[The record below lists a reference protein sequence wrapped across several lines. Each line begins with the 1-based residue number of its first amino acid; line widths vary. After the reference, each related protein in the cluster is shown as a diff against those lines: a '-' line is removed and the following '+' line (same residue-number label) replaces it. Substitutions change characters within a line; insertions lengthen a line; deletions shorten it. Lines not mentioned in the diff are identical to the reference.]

1 MVNRRAKAEK
11 WADTISDVYTTLA
24 GKKLAR
30 AVNQAGV
37 NKVNQASSASS
48 MIPMKNGSK
57 GTIKKRVQ
65 PALLHKGEVVLTA
78 GQVKSLKK
86 LLK

>member
-1 MVNRRAKAEK
+1 MVNRMKKLDRISHGI
-11 WADTISDVYTTLA
+11 ADAAQTLL
-24 GKKLAR
+24 GKKVSRSISGA
-30 AVNQAGV
+30 AANQVKMAGY
-37 NKVNQASSASS
+37 AP

-57 GTIKKRVQ
+57 GTIKKKTQ
-65 PALLHKGEVVLTA
+65 KALLHRGEVVLTA